1 MTERNIHALN
11 QSKNQEGVPFKII
24 KNEFI
29 NLTDFTSQYTGEW
42 NPADGHW
49 FGLNF
54 TYKNITYRLNTG
66 NMYANEEDFL
76 FGLYIKTEDNDIE
89 TNHGYKLLFSCDS
102 MEELLNSTSIDN
114 TCFRDIIINKDIE
127 LLGQD

>member
-1 MTERNIHALN
+1 MILLIFLGLRDY
-11 QSKNQEGVPFKII
+11 GVG
-24 KNEFI
+24 FI

-42 NPADGHW
+42 NPSEGHW
-49 FGLNF
+49 FGLDF

-66 NMYANEEDFL
+66 NMYTNEEDFL

-89 TNHGYKLLFSCDS
+89 TNQGYKLLFSCNS
-102 MEELLNSTSIDN
+102 MEDLLNSTAIDN
-114 TCFRDIIINKDIE
+114 TCFRDIIINKDVE

>member
-1 MTERNIHALN
+1 M
-11 QSKNQEGVPFKII
+11 I

-42 NPADGHW
+42 NPAEGHW
-49 FGLNF
+49 FGLDF

-76 FGLYIKTEDNDIE
+76 FGLYIKSEDNDTE

-114 TCFRDIIINKDIE
+114 TCFRDIIINKDVE